1 MKKIK
6 GPIPDTHLEQLWVLR
21 NYAGVVIRVFES
33 KAEMDEYVE
42 MINKIKNEKEKK

>member
-6 GPIPDTHLEQLWVLR
+6 GPIPDTHFEQLWVLR

-33 KAEMDEYVE
+33 KAEMDEYVQ
-42 MINKIKNEKEKK
+42 MVEKLKDEKTKK